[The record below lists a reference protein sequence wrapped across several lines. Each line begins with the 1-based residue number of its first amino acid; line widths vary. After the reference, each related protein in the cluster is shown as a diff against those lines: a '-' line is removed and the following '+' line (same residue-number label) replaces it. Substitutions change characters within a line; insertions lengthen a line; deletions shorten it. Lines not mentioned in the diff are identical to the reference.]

1 MTAATKLQLSA
12 VRRAFD
18 LIGGPTKVA
27 TLLGL
32 PGNRPLGTAW
42 KWQLDGVPARYCPA
56 LERLTSGAVTV
67 ERLQPHLRWVRVP
80 CDGWPWHPQG
90 RPLLDVDDFAVA
102 A

>member
-1 MTAATKLQLSA
+1 MTAPTKLQLAA
-12 VRRAFD
+12 VRRAIA

-32 PGNRPLGTAW
+32 SGNRPLGTVW

-56 LERLTSGAVTV
+56 LERLTSGAVTC

-80 CDGWPWHPQG
+80 SDEWPWHADG
-90 RPLLDVDDFAVA
+90 RPLLDVDFAA
-102 A
+102 AA